1 MLQRCVLFS
10 PDPLKSHHLLPPAV
24 AVRTNVSHR
33 SECMLWEGAR
43 SKRGQA
49 VAAAHRLHGLM
60 MSSSTNC
67 SYCSSTGC
75 DSNCVSSELPTGS
88 NQYTS
93 IVNDSQEFCGA
104 WQFSAWQ
111 DGCGAPRGPEQT
123 HFIPST
129 QPVAGD
135 NWRLGAIPP
144 RVASPHWL
152 FPSVFTAAA
161 MHGGTTDDTEV
172 HSTEDWTISTAS
184 TVPGISCSAAPYQFE
199 QDLSA
204 SALLSPAEADCS
216 DPLVCTAQELVA
228 AAVAALPPGV
238 HAPVADSAALLNSG
252 AVLLFGHASTTMCGT
267 NTAQDAEHTACSLL
281 SADGCDSHVLST
293 TGSRLQDPSAPV
305 AAMVLPQQEQQAAAA
320 AESRTAAAAA
330 TEGLG
335 PGGRAVRARLRSRRR
350 QGLLVD
356 SHAGMQQLVAAAA
369 VSLPSTSPP
378 ELQDSTT
385 CVLEQHGTAVLQH
398 APHVLGGLQ
407 CLSAKSGALS
417 DADSHGMLASGDVLV
432 LGVSAPNSG
441 AVRAATIAACAEPAA
456 GAEAAASQEP
466 GQAADEPHMMPA
478 GGGLPAQPVLQLL
491 SCSSLASITHAGRSN
506 SSLGLANLSN
516 CSFMRLGSF
525 STAHGSF
532 SGSDASSFTSQRQ
545 GSFTGM
551 TGAAAGTWPPGSGL
565 AIGGS
570 NTAAPPVGR
579 PSPRPAPLPMLHES
593 CSWGNKLN
601 EADGQAGREQQL
613 PQEQTQRQHDV
624 SSSAQRQLPKPHEP
638 HQQLIYL
645 LD

>member
-1 MLQRCVLFS
+1 
-10 PDPLKSHHLLPPAV
+10 
-24 AVRTNVSHR
+24 
-33 SECMLWEGAR
+33 
-43 SKRGQA
+43 
-49 VAAAHRLHGLM
+49 
-60 MSSSTNC
+60 MSSSTN
-67 SYCSSTGC
+67 SSTGC

-88 NQYTS
+88 NQYIS
-93 IVNDSQEFCGA
+93 ISNDIQEFCGA
-104 WQFSAWQ
+104 WQFNAWQ
-111 DGCGAPRGPEQT
+111 DGWGASRGPET
-123 HFIPST
+123 HLIPST

-144 RVASPHWL
+144 RAASPHWL
-152 FPSVFTAAA
+152 FPSAFTASG
-161 MHGGTTDDTEV
+161 MHGGTADDTEAN
-172 HSTEDWTISTAS
+172 STEDWTISTAS
-184 TVPGISCSAAPYQFE
+184 TVPGISCSAAPDQFA
-199 QDLSA
+199 QDF
-204 SALLSPAEADCS
+204 SALLSPAGADCS

-267 NTAQDAEHTACSLL
+267 NTAQDTEHTACSLL

-293 TGSRLQDPSAPV
+293 TGGGLQDPSAPV
-305 AAMVLPQQEQQAAAA
+305 AAIMPPQQEQQAAAA
-320 AESRTAAAAA
+320 VEPRTAAAAA

-369 VSLPSTSPP
+369 VSLPSTSPQ
-378 ELQDSTT
+378 ELQNSTT
-385 CVLEQHGTAVLQH
+385 CVLEHTQHGTAVLQH
-398 APHVLGGLQ
+398 APHVLGGLPG
-407 CLSAKSGALS
+407 LSAKSGALS
-417 DADSHGMLASGDVLV
+417 YADSHGMLASGDVLV

-441 AVRAATIAACAEPAA
+441 AVHAATIAACAEPAA
-456 GAEAAASQEP
+456 GAEAAASPEP
-466 GQAADEPHMMPA
+466 GQAAREPHMMPA
-478 GGGLPAQPVLQLL
+478 GVGPQAQPVLQLL
-491 SCSSLASITHAGRSN
+491 SCSSLASINPAGCSN

-532 SGSDASSFTSQRQ
+532 SGSDAGSFTSQRQ

-551 TGAAAGTWPPGSGL
+551 TGGAAGACTGWPPGSGP

-570 NTAAPPVGR
+570 HAGAPPAGR

-613 PQEQTQRQHDV
+613 PQEQTQGQHGV
-624 SSSAQRQLPKPHEP
+624 SSSGQRQLPKPHEP
-638 HQQLIYL
+638 DQQLIYL